1 MKKII
6 CVILL
11 VVFTMLFCGCGPKI
25 GENYTESGR
34 FILMSGD
41 NPNAPYYENII
52 VDKETGV
59 MYIAFYGYNHFGV
72 TPLLDSDGK
81 PLLWE
86 EYEHGSD

>member
-11 VVFTMLFCGCGPKI
+11 VAFAMLFCGCDQKI
-25 GENYTESGR
+25 GESYTESGR

-41 NPNAPYYENII
+41 NPNAPYYDNII

-59 MYIAFYGYNHFGV
+59 MYLVLYKYHQLGI
-72 TPLLDSDGK
+72 TPLLNADGS
-81 PLLWE
+81 PMTLD
-86 EYEHGSD
+86 GVN

>member
-52 VDKETGV
+52 ADKETGV
-59 MYIAFYGYNHFGV
+59 MYLVLYTHYQFGI
-72 TPLLDSDGK
+72 TPLLNADGS
-81 PLLWE
+81 PMSLDE
-86 EYEHGSD
+86 VN

>member
-11 VVFTMLFCGCGPKI
+11 VVFAMLFCGCGPKT

-34 FILMSGD
+34 FILMSGG
-41 NPNAPYYENII
+41 NPNAPYYDSII

-59 MYIAFYGYNHFGV
+59 MYLVLYKYHHFGI
-72 TPLLDSDGK
+72 TPLLNADGS
-81 PLLWE
+81 PMSLDE
-86 EYEHGSD
+86 VN